1 MEKTKFEIF
10 EFKSWPCLGHTC
22 MSKPNLHYD
31 TKRFYT
37 SYIQVFNIYLT
48 NHVDSKTRSFQIIIR
63 RVLLSFR
70 SKWIKNNKYSMK
82 SKKDPWIDTRSISE
96 RRRLRSRVV
105 ISRYNDV
112 DVVSIYDVIHA
123 EFLKCSW
130 KWLSIKKDRLHHILS
145 YPIISFLKLALFNI
159 RININFY
166 LISWYLVF
174 V

>member
-1 MEKTKFEIF
+1 MTLTFWSAIKKFKTRNMEKTKFEIF

-105 ISRYNDV
+105 ISKYNDV

-123 EFLKCSW
+123 EFLKCLW
-130 KWLSIKKDRLHHILS
+130 KWM
-145 YPIISFLKLALFNI
+145 YFY
-159 RININFY
+159 NFR
-166 LISWYLVF
+166 
-174 V
+174 